1 MEGTGTWACSCKD
14 LFVGADDIVA
24 DPAKPFIAPHP
35 RGFVMLQ
42 CGIAAGIIQ
51 GAIDSMWAVE
61 GQLGHVNQFLE
72 DRPDRAAGRAGRLP
86 AAS

>member
-1 MEGTGTWACSCKD
+1 V
-14 LFVGADDIVA
+14 L
-24 DPAKPFIAPHP
+24 
-35 RGFVMLQ
+35 LQ

-72 DRPDRAAGRAGRLP
+72 DRPRPAAGRARRPVP